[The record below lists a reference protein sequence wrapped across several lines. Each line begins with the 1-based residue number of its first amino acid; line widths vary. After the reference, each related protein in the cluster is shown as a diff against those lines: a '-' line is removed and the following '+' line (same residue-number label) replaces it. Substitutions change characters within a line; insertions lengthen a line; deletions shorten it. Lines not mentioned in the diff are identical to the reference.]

1 MDNEKD
7 IRQCEAYI
15 QDLMKHTKNRSWI
28 KSRIKSIQSIKNKL
42 PDQER
47 ELCSAFG
54 TLSWIPF
61 DKEPNEIRKYCIACE
76 YNKYQNQ

>member
-1 MDNEKD
+1 MNNEED

-28 KSRIKSIQSIKNKL
+28 KTRIKSLQLIKNKI

-61 DKEPNEIRKYCIACE
+61 DNTNEIRKYCIVCE
-76 YNKYQNQ
+76 YDKYQNQ